1 LFLIS
6 RERIN
11 GHWEKPNGPSCIG
24 VYGKDGVST
33 YRRQAIYTLT
43 DNYNENFEDETEWL
57 LTKVDE
63 WSNVDDIDTIINEI
77 NEENASSWGRT
88 YYSELNRPSVGPTNK
103 YLWLRTRDSYS
114 ENGKDFWGPFSN
126 ASIYINWA
134 EDGKDSD
141 IREYIYCRTTED
153 NLSTE

>member
-1 LFLIS
+1 
-6 RERIN
+6 
-11 GHWEKPNGPSCIG
+11 
-24 VYGKDGVST
+24 
-33 YRRQAIYTLT
+33 
-43 DNYNENFEDETEWL
+43 

-63 WSNVDDIDTIINEI
+63 WSNVDDIVTIVEEI

-88 YYSELNRPSVGPTNK
+88 YYTELNRPSVGPTNK
-103 YLWLRTRDSYS
+103 YLWMRARDSYS

-153 NLSTE
+153 ELSTE